1 MHISKNSFV
10 FIKLTISG
18 WLESSVSI
26 AKGSDSMLFGDTVL
40 AEGSVGGK
48 SGARNDELEGVWR
61 DLSGEESA
69 WYEVS

>member
-1 MHISKNSFV
+1 
-10 FIKLTISG
+10 
-18 WLESSVSI
+18 
-26 AKGSDSMLFGDTVL
+26 MLFGDTVL
-40 AEGSVGGK
+40 AEGLVGGK